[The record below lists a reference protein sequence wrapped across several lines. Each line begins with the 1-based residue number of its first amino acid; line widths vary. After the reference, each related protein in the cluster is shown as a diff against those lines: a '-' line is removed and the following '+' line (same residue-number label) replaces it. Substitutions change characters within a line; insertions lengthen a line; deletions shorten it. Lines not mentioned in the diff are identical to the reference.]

1 MQDLMNSIVKERC
14 KVDDSWRNMTT
25 ALADKSQLLN
35 SGDRKTIK
43 SLLQSTK
50 LENQQQPSD
59 VTQLVMHLAN
69 QKI

>member
-1 MQDLMNSIVKERC
+1 M
-14 KVDDSWRNMTT
+14 DDSWRNMTT